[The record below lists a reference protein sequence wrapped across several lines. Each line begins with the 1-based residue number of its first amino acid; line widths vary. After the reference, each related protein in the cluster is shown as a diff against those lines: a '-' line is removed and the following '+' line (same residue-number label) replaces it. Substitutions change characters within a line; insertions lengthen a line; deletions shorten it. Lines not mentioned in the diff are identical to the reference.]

1 MTEPLV
7 SIIIPTYNSARFIG
21 DAVDSALAQTYPHC
35 EIIVVDDGSTD
46 ETQTLLA
53 EHYGDRIRT
62 ISQENRGAAAARNT
76 GIQAARGML
85 IQFCDADDQLL
96 PEKVARGVAVFVQQ
110 PAITLLYTLCDHVEA
125 DGRTRIVTPHPPL
138 PSGDVFCDLLN
149 GPLGNFVVT
158 SSVMARRDALV
169 KAGGFNEDL
178 PVAQD
183 WELWLRLSA
192 SAPAAGL
199 NEVLVYYRQQPG
211 GLHTDPVAMAEDRLK
226 VIQLVRDI
234 PERQRC
240 LDDATYDRLE
250 AARYHRVALAY
261 WRHGRRADAR
271 QAFWAAIRLDPR
283 HATVRRLYVLL
294 TYGLSARVA
303 SAFVAR
309 AAQFKAR
316 VRRWLRPGS

>member
-1 MTEPLV
+1 MTQPLV
-7 SIIIPTYNSARFIG
+7 SIIIPTYNSARFIR

-35 EIIVVDDGSTD
+35 EIVVVDDGSTD
-46 ETQTLLA
+46 GTQALLA
-53 EHYGDRIRT
+53 EHYGERIRT
-62 ISQENRGAAAARNT
+62 LYQENRGASAARNT
-76 GIQAARGML
+76 GIGAARGTL
-85 IQFCDADDQLL
+85 IQFCDADDQLW
-96 PEKVARGVAVFVQQ
+96 PEKVARGVAVFAQQ

-158 SSVMARRDALV
+158 SSVMARRDALL
-169 KAGGFNEDL
+169 KAGCFNENL
-178 PVAQD
+178 PVAED
-183 WELWLRLSA
+183 WDLWLRLTA

-199 NEVLVYYRQQPG
+199 NELLVYYRQQPG
-211 GLHTDPVAMAEDRLK
+211 GLHTDPVAMAEGRLK
-226 VIQLVRDI
+226 VIQLARDY
-234 PERQRC
+234 PARRRC
-240 LDDATYDRLE
+240 LDDAAYDRLE
-250 AARYHRVALAY
+250 AARYHRLALAN

-271 QAFWAAIRLDPR
+271 QAFRAAVRLDPR

-309 AAQFKAR
+309 AARLKAR
-316 VRRWLRPGS
+316 LRGWLHAGS